1 MKALISRAF
10 NGIFLA
16 PFLGM
21 LVGCGSASK
30 VSDLSASINPD
41 IAAGKVRIP
50 PESAVS
56 IQYPMVLSES
66 AKGQLVGSYACKYN
80 DLINHPAG
88 SCGNSGFTGSAAPR
102 LAEQSTYYAAEIKEL
117 LGSYIDR
124 KNIFLEPFYVDYQD
138 GEFRERPLL
147 SVNAPTTIAVK
158 VYDFPSSYRSNI
170 GAGPLIFAN
179 IRTAGSASP
188 ATCGQLFMA
197 GGEYVG
203 TAKPQQSCA
212 HLDARQVPST
222 EPLRFFGE
230 KELDVENF
238 PQQKDKPIAPGTLL
252 GIGALYQE
260 NDDEYLKR
268 SSEASFEATAKSIQ
282 GPEVAWLA
290 RAAAN
295 ALRVVDTQAAFDAGF
310 AVYLQ
315 DYDAGL
321 ASRFAQRALQP
332 GDDRKIAVARK
343 LLDAERDWL
352 ASQNAAITD
361 GILNGNYGKS
371 FRQSR
376 WVMAQAYNKA
386 QALEWLSV
394 GAMLIGGFSSG
405 LFGGAGAYNP
415 SMLMMTTLQ
424 NEQRFSAMQNQIE
437 QTLLESLAPGVE
449 MRSKVVQVSLDGLGS
464 TPVSGAS
471 HGEIRAQLLALY
483 KKLSGT

>member
-1 MKALISRAF
+1 M
-10 NGIFLA
+10 
-16 PFLGM
+16 
-21 LVGCGSASK
+21 
-30 VSDLSASINPD
+30 
-41 IAAGKVRIP
+41 
-50 PESAVS
+50 
-56 IQYPMVLSES
+56 
-66 AKGQLVGSYACKYN
+66 
-80 DLINHPAG
+80 
-88 SCGNSGFTGSAAPR
+88 
-102 LAEQSTYYAAEIKEL
+102 LAEQSTYYAAELKEL
-117 LGSYIDR
+117 LGVYIDR

-138 GEFRERPLL
+138 GEFREKPLL
-147 SVNAPTTIAVK
+147 SINAPTTIVVK
-158 VYDFPSSYRSNI
+158 VYDFPSSYRANI
-170 GAGPLIFAN
+170 GAGPGIFAN

-203 TAKPQQSCA
+203 TAKPQKSCDR
-212 HLDARQVPST
+212 LDARQAPST

-230 KELDVENF
+230 KQLEVENF
-238 PQQKDKPIAPGTLL
+238 PQQKDKPIAPGMLL
-252 GIGALYQE
+252 GIGVLVQE

-268 SSEASFEATAKSIQ
+268 SSEVSFQATAKSIQ

-394 GAMLIGGFSSG
+394 GAMLVGGFSSG

-424 NEQRFSAMQNQIE
+424 NEQQFSSMQNQIE
-437 QTLLESLAPGVE
+437 QALLESLAPGVE
-449 MRSKVVQVSLDGLGS
+449 MRSKVVQVSLDGVN
-464 TPVSGAS
+464 TPLSGAS
-471 HGEIRAQLLALY
+471 HGEIRTQLLALY
-483 KKLSGT
+483 KKLAGI

>member
-1 MKALISRAF
+1 MKKSIAQW
-10 NGIFLA
+10 FLA
-16 PFLGM
+16 LFGVMVLG
-21 LVGCGSASK
+21 GCGS
-30 VSDLSASINPD
+30 VSRVSNLPPNINPD
-41 IAAGKVRIP
+41 IEIGNVKIP
-50 PESAVS
+50 DESVVS
-56 IQYPMVLSES
+56 IQYPMILSDI
-66 AKGQLVGSYACKYN
+66 AKAQLVSAYACKLGVMFN
-80 DLINHPAG
+80 GSSGGCGHPH
-88 SCGNSGFTGSAAPR
+88 FTGNAAPM
-102 LAEQSTYYAAEIKEL
+102 LAEQSTYYAAEIKEFL
-117 LGSYIDR
+117 SAYIDS

-138 GEFRERPLL
+138 GEFREKPLL
-147 SVNAPTTIAVK
+147 SVNVPATIAVK
-158 VYDFPSSYRSNI
+158 VYDFPHSVRSAI

-179 IRTAGSASP
+179 IRTAGGASP

-197 GGEYVG
+197 GEHVG
-203 TAKPQQSCA
+203 TAKPRKPCID
-212 HLDARQVPST
+212 LDARQVPST
-222 EPLRFFGE
+222 EPLHFFGE
-230 KELDVENF
+230 KKLEVENL
-238 PQQKDKPIAPGTLL
+238 PQNKDKPIAPGVLL
-252 GIGALYQE
+252 GIGALFQE

-268 SSEASFEATAKSIQ
+268 SSEASFQATAKSIQ

-386 QALEWLSV
+386 QALQWLQV
-394 GAMLIGGFSSG
+394 GATLIGGFSSG

-424 NEQRFSAMQNQIE
+424 NEQQFSSMQNQIE
-437 QTLLESLAPGVE
+437 QALLESLAPGVE
-449 MRSKVVQVSLDGLGS
+449 MRSKVVQVSLDGVN
-464 TPVSGAS
+464 TPLSGAS
-471 HGEIRAQLLALY
+471 HGEIRTQLLALY
-483 KKLSGT
+483 KKLAGT

>member
-1 MKALISRAF
+1 MKESIAQW
-10 NGIFLA
+10 FLVL
-16 PFLGM
+16 FGVMVLG
-21 LVGCGSASK
+21 GCGS
-30 VSDLSASINPD
+30 VSRVSNLPPNINPD
-41 IAAGKVRIP
+41 IDVGRLRKNS
-50 PESAVS
+50 ESVVS
-56 IQYPMVLSES
+56 IQYPMVLSDA
-66 AKGQLVGSYACKYN
+66 AKKQLVSAYPCKYN
-80 DLINHPAG
+80 DLLAHPLS
-88 SCGNSGFTGSAAPR
+88 SCGNSGFTGNAAPM

-117 LGSYIDR
+117 LGTYIDR
-124 KNIFLEPFYVDYQD
+124 KNIFLEPFYVDYQK
-138 GEFRERPLL
+138 GEFHEKPLL
-147 SVNAPTTIAVK
+147 SVNVPTAIAVK
-158 VYDFPSSYRSNI
+158 VYDFPHSVKSAI
-170 GAGPLIFAN
+170 GAGPRIFAS

-188 ATCGQLFMA
+188 ATCGQLLMA
-197 GGEYVG
+197 GKHVG
-203 TAKPQQSCA
+203 TEKSQKPCVQ
-212 HLDARQVPST
+212 LDARQVPST
-222 EPLRFFGE
+222 EPLHFFGE
-230 KELDVENF
+230 KKLEVENL
-238 PQQKDKPIAPGTLL
+238 PQNKDKPIAPGVLL
-252 GIGALYQE
+252 GIGALFQE

-268 SSEASFEATAKSIQ
+268 SSEASFQATAKSIQ

-394 GAMLIGGFSSG
+394 GAMLVGGFSSG

-424 NEQRFSAMQNQIE
+424 NEQQFSSMQNQIE
-437 QTLLESLAPGVE
+437 QALLESLAPGVE
-449 MRSKVVQVSLDGLGS
+449 MRSKVVQVSLDGVN
-464 TPVSGAS
+464 TPLSGAS
-471 HGEIRAQLLALY
+471 HGEIRTQLLALY
-483 KKLSGT
+483 KKLAGT